1 MSPLL
6 KRLYFPLVILFW
18 TTMNVLLWRSEF
30 ASRTSSGA
38 PVPLALV
45 WDRILTAPD
54 DSPLQLYHNG
64 QRLGSCRWAANVG
77 EELAAGKTSTADTEV
92 EGRVQK
98 SSGYT
103 IDFEGNTLLGD
114 SPHRLRFNCHAGF
127 GPDRTWSDL
136 SARLVMR
143 PDVWEARASVKEQT
157 LVLKSTGAANWE
169 RTLTFA
175 ELSRPE
181 TLLAT
186 LGVPL
191 PTSWLGGLLPSGP
204 GGRVATLAL
213 GLNWEAR
220 SDWLD
225 VGHSRVR
232 VYRLRARLLDKYEAV
247 VIVSRVGEI
256 LRVELP
262 DGLLLVN
269 DAIAGL

>member
-1 MSPLL
+1 L

-30 ASRTSSGA
+30 AARTSPGS
-38 PVPLALV
+38 PVPVAVV

-54 DSPLQLYHNG
+54 DSPLQLYRDG

-77 EELAAGKTSTADTEV
+77 EELATGKASTADTAV
-92 EGRVQK
+92 EGRVER

-114 SPHRLRFNCHAGF
+114 SPHRLRFNCHVGF
-127 GPDRTWSDL
+127 GANHTWSDFNV
-136 SARLVMR
+136 RLVMR
-143 PDVWEARASVKEQT
+143 PDAWELRASAKEQT
-157 LVLKSTGAANWE
+157 VLLRSTGASSWE

-181 TLLAT
+181 TLLAA
-186 LGVPL
+186 LGMPL
-191 PTSWLGGLLPSGP
+191 PAGWLGGLLPTGP
-204 GGRVATLAL
+204 AARVAPLAL
-213 GLNWEAR
+213 GLIWEAR
-220 SDWLD
+220 SDWLE
-225 VGHSRVR
+225 VGHARVR